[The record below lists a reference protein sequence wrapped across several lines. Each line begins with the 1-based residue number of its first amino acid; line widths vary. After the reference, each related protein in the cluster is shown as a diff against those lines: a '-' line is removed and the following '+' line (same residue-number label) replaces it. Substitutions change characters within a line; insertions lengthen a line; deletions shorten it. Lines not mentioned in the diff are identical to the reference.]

1 MTIMEAPDQPAYH
14 ELIHLLSE
22 RTPQRNGGQLIA
34 ITSANRGEGVSYVV
48 ASLAAQL
55 SYQSL
60 TSVGIVSTGRLA
72 EYSGGPQSLADY
84 FIKQD
89 GRYIFQNPAQ
99 PEISVR
105 STSNA
110 WHGDRDFRSRC
121 MQELRQRFSYV
132 LFDCPPPRDSRD
144 VFSLAP
150 LVDGFVLVV
159 EANKTK
165 KEHIK
170 NLERVIEFANGQV
183 AGYVLNKRD
192 YVIPRW
198 LYSKF

>member
-1 MTIMEAPDQPAYH
+1 MEAPIQPAYH

-22 RTPQRNGGQLIA
+22 RTSLRTGGQLIA

-55 SYQSL
+55 SHQSL
-60 TSVGIVSTGRLA
+60 NSVAIVQADR
-72 EYSGGPQSLADY
+72 LADY
-84 FIKQD
+84 CGGPHSIVENFVKQE
-89 GRYIFQNPAQ
+89 GRYVFQNPLQ
-99 PEISVR
+99 PEITVR
-105 STSNA
+105 SASNS
-110 WHGDRDFRSRC
+110 WHGDRDFRARC
-121 MQELRQRFSYV
+121 MQELRQRFNYV
-132 LFDCPPPRDSRD
+132 LFDCPPPKDSRS
-144 VFSLAP
+144 VLSLAT

-159 EANKTK
+159 EANRTK

-192 YVIPRW
+192 YVIPQW